1 MPRTLEGHLVDAGG
15 RYAVIGARF
24 NAFVV
29 EKLVEG
35 AIDALRRH
43 GVDTDER
50 VDVVWVPGAW
60 EISLIAQK
68 LAKSGRYAAIIA
80 CGAVIRGS
88 TAHFDFVAGEAA
100 RGVAAASAETGV
112 PVIFGVITTDTI
124 EQAIERSGT
133 KAGNKGYDAGL
144 AALEMVDLLR
154 RLDADQGA

>member
-1 MPRTLEGHLVDAGG
+1 MPRVLEGHLVDSGG

-35 AIDALRRH
+35 AVDALRRH
-43 GVDTDER
+43 GVDPDSR
-50 VDVVWVPGAW
+50 IDVVWVPGAW
-60 EISLIAQK
+60 EISLAAQR
-68 LAKSGRYAAIIA
+68 LAATGRYAAVIA

-100 RGVAAASAETGV
+100 RGVAAASAQTGV

-133 KAGNKGYDAGL
+133 KAGNKGFEAGL
-144 AALEMVDLLR
+144 TAIEMVDLLNKI
-154 RLDADQGA
+154 DGTD